1 MVIFKSLPFIH
12 LVMKRRTGV
21 MAGQST
27 VESIELGTCC
37 FHGLTTLWMSQV
49 ALVVKNP
56 LCKRPKRCRFDPWVG
71 KIPWRRA
78 WQLTPV
84 FLPGESHGQRSL
96 AGYSP
101 WDHKESDMAKHTC
114 HRFKSSVLTSD
125 RSSKSLSHLGSHLM
139 VSFWTIVYMYLQ
151 LIVASFQQRG

>member
-84 FLPGESHGQRSL
+84 FLPGESHAQRSL

-101 WDHKESDMAKHTC
+101 
-114 HRFKSSVLTSD
+114 
-125 RSSKSLSHLGSHLM
+125 
-139 VSFWTIVYMYLQ
+139 
-151 LIVASFQQRG
+151 

>member
-21 MAGQST
+21 MAGQFT

-84 FLPGESHGQRSL
+84 FLPGESHAQRSL

-114 HRFKSSVLTSD
+114 RRFKSSVLTSD
-125 RSSKSLSHLGSHLM
+125 RSSKSLSHLL
-139 VSFWTIVYMYLQ
+139 FW
-151 LIVASFQQRG
+151 SRGYTLEGVHDPVQ